1 MKKILTIT
9 FFIPTLI
16 FILSGC
22 YAPKSPQPPSP
33 PKTLI
38 LVSVPPY
45 QSIVQQIAG
54 ESFRV
59 TTVVPPNADP
69 HTYEPT
75 ARQLTEITEGRLW
88 FQIGEPFEKKLM
100 PLLPNAEP
108 LDLREGLAMIHSC
121 CAHDSHKSHESH
133 ETMDRHIWLSPKMVA
148 YQIDTISAAL
158 SSRYPEQQESFTSR
172 GLELRERVTALNTQI
187 ETRLHNTVTRSFL
200 ISHPAFAYFCRDF
213 GCNQLSVEQEG
224 KEPRPKEL
232 EELLA
237 SAVHSGTRLAIAI
250 PQHNN
255 KGAQLIAD
263 KLKIPIRVLDPYAKD
278 CMETMR
284 ILAELIENPYQID
297 SSL

>member
-1 MKKILTIT
+1 MKKTFTAIFFVPALILILT
-9 FFIPTLI
+9 
-16 FILSGC
+16 GC
-22 YAPKSPQPPSP
+22 YNPKTPKSPEP
-33 PKTLI
+33 PKTLL

-54 ESFRV
+54 DSFRV
-59 TTVVPPNADP
+59 TTVVPPSADP

-75 ARQLTEITEGRLW
+75 ARQLTEIAEGRIW

-100 PLLPNAEP
+100 PLLPKAEP
-108 LDLREGLAMIHSC
+108 LDLRQGLEMIQTC
-121 CAHDSHKSHESH
+121 CAHGHHEDHDS
-133 ETMDRHIWLSPKMVA
+133 MDRHIWLSPKMVA
-148 YQIDTISAAL
+148 LQIDTISSAL
-158 SSRYPEQQESFTSR
+158 SERYPEQQEGFASR
-172 GLELRERVTALNTQI
+172 SENLREKLTTLDQEI
-187 ETRLHNTVTRSFL
+187 ESRLHNTVTRSFL

-213 GCNQLSVEQEG
+213 GCSQLSVEQEG

-237 SAVHSGTRLAIAI
+237 SAVRSGARLAIAI

-263 KLKIPIRVLDPYAKD
+263 KLKIPVRVVDPYAND

-284 ILAELIENPYQID
+284 TLAELIENPYQID
-297 SSL
+297 HSL